1 VGDRAEDLSDD
12 VALVLRS
19 ALAGDGDGVVETFD
33 TVVDRGGVDEAYRV
47 AWQLAA
53 ATVGAGL
60 ARGPWRLE
68 FPGIEQAGYD
78 RRWVARFLSAYANG
92 DAGTGEA
99 LFGAAMADG
108 RLSECLLTL
117 AGSAVAT
124 LRRRGCR

>member
-1 VGDRAEDLSDD
+1 MGDLPDDLSDD

-19 ALAGDGDGVVETFD
+19 ALDGDGDAVVQTFD
-33 TVVDRGGVDEAYRV
+33 SVVDRSGVDEAYRV

-53 ATVGAGL
+53 ATVGGDL
-60 ARGPWRLE
+60 APGPWRLE
-68 FPGIEQAGYD
+68 FPGIEDAGYD

-92 DAGTGEA
+92 DASTGAA

-108 RLSECLLTL
+108 RLTDCLLTL

-124 LRRRGCR
+124 LRRRGR